1 MRILVADDEKD
12 LNTVVSRRLSVENF
26 SVDSCYDGEAAIDY
40 LSFAEYDAV
49 VLDIMMPKVSGLNVL
64 TWMRKRNINTPV
76 LLLTAKDAVSDR
88 VEGLNAGADDYLI
101 KPFSLD
107 ELIARLHAITRR
119 KGGIATNVLTVGD
132 LVININ
138 THSVTRGGKEISLS
152 SKEFSILEFL
162 VKNKGNVLSR
172 EKIEEHIWN
181 YDYEGG
187 SNVIDVYISYLRKK
201 IDGDNAAK
209 LIQTIRGVGYIIKDD
224 TL

>member
-12 LNTVVSRRLSVENF
+12 LNAVVSRRLSVENF
-26 SVDSCYDGEAAIDY
+26 SVDSCYDGESAIDY

-64 TWMRKRNINTPV
+64 TWMRERNINTPV